1 MTTPE
6 HLDPDFK
13 TRDAS
18 SYDTVADEF
27 DHFVVRLSPPIVA
40 RMIDMARLAPSQR
53 VLDIGTG
60 SGIVALA
67 AVQAIPHATAVGI
80 DLSDGMLATARAK
93 ASQAGLDNRVRFVKM
108 DAEALKLEDRSFDAV
123 LSLFALMHFPD
134 PLAALREMH
143 RVLRPGGRL
152 VLGVGSGP
160 RLLPAILSG
169 HAGRRLLDLLHERRG
184 RRLTAPAFLDALVGK
199 RLPTPEATETHL
211 AGHTMTRPNRVATF
225 VKEAGFV
232 RVRTPWQAYETVVER
247 PEEFWDLQRVLSSN
261 ARKRILGAS
270 QDRVDALR
278 EEFLETCR
286 RVQARGGRL
295 VYPVGV
301 LYVVAER
308 AAT

>member
-1 MTTPE
+1 MTIPE
-6 HLDPDFK
+6 QSDPNFK

-18 SYDTVADEF
+18 SYDTLAD
-27 DHFVVRLSPPIVA
+27 DYDQFVVRLSPPIVA
-40 RMIDMARLAPSQR
+40 RMIAMARLAPSPR
-53 VLDIGTG
+53 ILDLGTG

-67 AVQAIPHATAVGI
+67 AAQAIPHATAVGV
-80 DLSDGMLATARAK
+80 DLSDGLLTTARAK
-93 ASQAGLDNRVRFVKM
+93 ASEAGLDTRVRFVKM
-108 DAEALKLEDRSFDAV
+108 DAEALELEDRSFDAV

-160 RLLPAILSG
+160 RLLSALLSG
-169 HAGRRLLDLLHERRG
+169 HVGRRLVDLLNERRG
-184 RRLTAPAFLDALVGK
+184 RRLTAPAFLDTLVGK

-211 AGHTMTRPNRVATF
+211 AGHTVTRSSRVAAL
-225 VKEAGFV
+225 VQEAGFV
-232 RVRTPWQAYETVVER
+232 RVHTPWQAYETVVER
-247 PEEFWDLQRVLSSN
+247 AEEFWDLQRVLSSN

-270 QDRVDALR
+270 PDRVDALR
-278 EEFLETCR
+278 EEFLSTCR
-286 RVQARGGRL
+286 RVQQRGGRL

-308 AAT
+308 ATA